1 MAPFLSLLNTS
12 LPILLNVM
20 KRKYLLVLPLLLI
33 TAAVISFFSIFT
45 IPSTPQLLTID
56 GKNTSSPLICYDNP
70 NARVIDEH
78 GQLNVLVWNIYKQ
91 NRATWQ
97 SELDKFSQDAQ
108 LVLLQEASM
117 TLSLKEW
124 ISQKQWGGTQAD
136 AFRIFGESAG
146 VLNLGRQ
153 MPVLACAYT
162 ELEPWL
168 RLPKSAIYAL
178 YRLSDGQT
186 LAVVNLHAVNF
197 TYGTQEY
204 TNQLEALLV
213 QLKTH
218 QGPVIVGGDFNSW
231 SQARMDTLT
240 AAFNRVGL
248 KEVLFEPDHRVQ
260 FVTGLV
266 LDHLFYRG
274 LTLLNAKAP
283 VTDASDHN
291 PLLASFSL

>member
-1 MAPFLSLLNTS
+1 
-12 LPILLNVM
+12 M

-33 TAAVISFFSIFT
+33 TAAVVSFFSIFT

-56 GKNTSSPLICYDNP
+56 GKSTSSPLICYDNP

-97 SELDKFSQDAQ
+97 SELNKFSQDAQ

-124 ISQKQWGGTQAD
+124 ISQKQWGGTQED
-136 AFRIFGESAG
+136 AFRVFGESAG

-204 TNQLEALLV
+204 ANQLEALLV

-218 QGPVIVGGDFNSW
+218 HGPLIVGGDFNSW

-240 AAFNRVGL
+240 AALNRVGL
-248 KEVLFEPDHRVQ
+248 QEVSFEPDHRVQ

>member
-1 MAPFLSLLNTS
+1 M
-12 LPILLNVM
+12 LNVM

-33 TAAVISFFSIFT
+33 TAAVVSFFSIFT

-56 GKNTSSPLICYDNP
+56 GKSTSSPLICYDNP

-97 SELDKFSQDAQ
+97 SELNKFSQDAQ

-136 AFRIFGESAG
+136 AFRVFGESAG

-204 TNQLEALLV
+204 ANQLEALLV

-218 QGPVIVGGDFNSW
+218 HGPLIVGGDFNSW

-240 AAFNRVGL
+240 AALNRVGL
-248 KEVLFEPDHRVQ
+248 QEVSFEPDHRVQ

>member
-1 MAPFLSLLNTS
+1 MAPFLSLFNTS

-33 TAAVISFFSIFT
+33 TAAVVSFFSIFT

-70 NARVIDEH
+70 SARAIDVR

-108 LVLLQEASM
+108 LMLLQEASM
-117 TLSLKEW
+117 SLSLKEW

-136 AFRIFGESAG
+136 AFRVFGESAG

-204 TNQLEALLV
+204 ANQLEALLV

-240 AAFNRVGL
+240 AALNRVGL
-248 KEVLFEPDHRVQ
+248 KDVSFEPDHRVQ

>member
-1 MAPFLSLLNTS
+1 
-12 LPILLNVM
+12 M

-33 TAAVISFFSIFT
+33 TAAVVSFFSIFT

-56 GKNTSSPLICYDNP
+56 GKSTSSPLICYDNP

-97 SELDKFSQDAQ
+97 SELNKFSQDAQ

-136 AFRIFGESAG
+136 AFRVFGESAG

-204 TNQLEALLV
+204 ANQLEALLV

-218 QGPVIVGGDFNSW
+218 HGPLIVGGDFNSW

-240 AAFNRVGL
+240 AALNRVGL
-248 KEVLFEPDHRVQ
+248 QEVSFEPDHRVQ

>member
-33 TAAVISFFSIFT
+33 TAAVVSFFSIFT

-136 AFRIFGESAG
+136 AFRVFGESAG

-218 QGPVIVGGDFNSW
+218 QGPLIVGGDFNSW

-240 AAFNRVGL
+240 AALNRVGL

>member
-1 MAPFLSLLNTS
+1 M
-12 LPILLNVM
+12 LNVM

-33 TAAVISFFSIFT
+33 TAAVVSFFSIFT

-56 GKNTSSPLICYDNP
+56 GKNASSPLICYDNP
-70 NARVIDEH
+70 NARAIDVR

-136 AFRIFGESAG
+136 AFRVFGESAG

-240 AAFNRVGL
+240 AALNRVGL
-248 KEVLFEPDHRVQ
+248 KEVSFEPDHRVQ